1 MPARPED
8 TAMAHTGIR
17 LALTLRQHLGTQPT
31 GFSSRG
37 LPEIRYVGARLAER
51 NSMANVPMSPVL
63 VSGWNLIIART
74 PSATKTV
81 STAS

>member
-1 MPARPED
+1 MAQCAAQFLLRCGTRVFEDLVALLVQEKMIVAEVRARD
-8 TAMAHTGIR
+8 
-17 LALTLRQHLGTQPT
+17 
-31 GFSSRG
+31 
-37 LPEIRYVGARLAER
+37 IRYVGARLTER
-51 NSMANVPMSPVL
+51 DSWLRAYVPVL